1 MNQLTDEFRAAN
13 DIENRTRVQ
22 LFALIR
28 RSNVPGRGK
37 RRNRTLTG
45 TFLAISRISV
55 RHGYSILLFAVVIA
69 TESVRA
75 QIIIEGTVQ
84 LPKPSY
90 DRGLNQRYAT
100 SNDIPMAPTN
110 PPAAVVYLE
119 GDFRS
124 QLNSKSP
131 AQMAQK
137 NIAFAPDLL
146 PVLIGTSVDFPNM
159 DDTYH
164 NVFSYSKTKRFDLG
178 RYRKDEKPTTVVFDK
193 PGVVTIHCEIH
204 ERMRGTILVLETPHF
219 QKTDTAGRYRL
230 EHLPAGNYLLK
241 AWVAGDDV
249 RQRPVELKAGMTLH
263 VDFPA
268 K

>member
-1 MNQLTDEFRAAN
+1 
-13 DIENRTRVQ
+13 
-22 LFALIR
+22 
-28 RSNVPGRGK
+28 
-37 RRNRTLTG
+37 
-45 TFLAISRISV
+45 V
-55 RHGYSILLFAVVIA
+55 RCGFSILICALGFAAGSIQAQVV
-69 TESVRA
+69 
-75 QIIIEGTVQ
+75 IEGTVQ
-84 LPKPSY
+84 LPKPSF
-90 DRGLNQRYAT
+90 DRGLNQRYTTAA
-100 SNDIPMAPTN
+100 DVAMAPTN

-119 GDFRS
+119 GDFHAQQTS
-124 QLNSKSP
+124 AAKSS
-131 AQMAQK
+131 AQVAQK

-146 PVLIGTSVDFPNM
+146 PILVGTAVEFPNM
-159 DDTYH
+159 DETYH

-193 PGVVTIHCEIH
+193 PGAVTIHCEIH
-204 ERMRGTILVLETPHF
+204 ERMRGTILVLETSHF

-230 EHLPAGNYLLK
+230 EHLPAGNYVLK

>member
-1 MNQLTDEFRAAN
+1 
-13 DIENRTRVQ
+13 
-22 LFALIR
+22 
-28 RSNVPGRGK
+28 
-37 RRNRTLTG
+37 
-45 TFLAISRISV
+45 V
-55 RHGYSILLFAVVIA
+55 RHTCSILLLATGLAVG
-69 TESVRA
+69 TVRA
-75 QIIIEGTVQ
+75 QVAIEGTVQ
-84 LPKPSY
+84 LPKPSV
-90 DRGLNQRYAT
+90 DRGLNQRYTA
-100 SNDIPMAPTN
+100 SADIALAPTN

-124 QLNSKSP
+124 TQASAAKTP
-131 AQMAQK
+131 AQVAQK

-146 PVLIGTSVDFPNM
+146 PVLVGTAVEFPNM

-193 PGVVTIHCEIH
+193 PGAVTIHCEIH
-204 ERMRGTILVLETPHF
+204 ERMRGTILVLETPYF

-230 EHLPAGNYLLK
+230 EHLPAGSYVLK

-249 RQRPVELKAGMTLH
+249 RQRPVELKTGMTLH

>member
-1 MNQLTDEFRAAN
+1 VRYGFSL
-13 DIENRTRVQ
+13 
-22 LFALIR
+22 LI
-28 RSNVPGRGK
+28 
-37 RRNRTLTG
+37 
-45 TFLAISRISV
+45 LAIA
-55 RHGYSILLFAVVIA
+55 FAARSTQAQVV
-69 TESVRA
+69 
-75 QIIIEGTVQ
+75 IEGTVQ
-84 LPKPSY
+84 LPKPSV

-100 SNDIPMAPTN
+100 NSDVAMAPTN

-119 GDFRS
+119 GDFHA
-124 QLNSKSP
+124 QATATKSP
-131 AQMAQK
+131 AQVAQK

-146 PVLIGTSVDFPNM
+146 PILVGSAVEFPNM
-159 DDTYH
+159 DETYH

-178 RYRKDEKPTTVVFDK
+178 RYRKDEKPTVVVFDK
-193 PGVVTIHCEIH
+193 PGAVTIHCEIH

-230 EHLPAGNYLLK
+230 ENLPAGSYVLK

>member
-1 MNQLTDEFRAAN
+1 
-13 DIENRTRVQ
+13 
-22 LFALIR
+22 
-28 RSNVPGRGK
+28 
-37 RRNRTLTG
+37 
-45 TFLAISRISV
+45 
-55 RHGYSILLFAVVIA
+55 
-69 TESVRA
+69 
-75 QIIIEGTVQ
+75 
-84 LPKPSY
+84 
-90 DRGLNQRYAT
+90 
-100 SNDIPMAPTN
+100 MAPTN

-124 QLNSKSP
+124 QQNNNSKAP
-131 AQMAQK
+131 IQMAQK

-146 PVLIGTSVDFPNM
+146 PVLVGTAVEFPNM

-178 RYRKDEKPTTVVFDK
+178 RYRKDEKPTAMVFDK
-193 PGVVTIHCEIH
+193 PGAVTIHCEIH
-204 ERMRGTILVLETPHF
+204 ERMRGTILVLDTPYF

-230 EHLPAGNYLLK
+230 EHLPAGSYLLK

-249 RQRPVELKAGMTLH
+249 RERPMELKAGMTLH